1 MGLHGTSLGPHYRA
15 GRRRVAGPVAR
26 LSARMP
32 RAPLRRASVYGGWA
46 RPGNRCE
53 SVGVSTRKLI
63 IAAFVCGMVILLA
76 GALQFLQIARDQ
88 HSGGPPPAPA
98 VQTTTTR

>member
-1 MGLHGTSLGPHYRA
+1 M
-15 GRRRVAGPVAR
+15 
-26 LSARMP
+26 
-32 RAPLRRASVYGGWA
+32 
-46 RPGNRCE
+46 
-53 SVGVSTRKLI
+53 STRKLI

-98 VQTTTTR
+98 AQTTTTTTR

>member
-1 MGLHGTSLGPHYRA
+1 M
-15 GRRRVAGPVAR
+15 
-26 LSARMP
+26 
-32 RAPLRRASVYGGWA
+32 
-46 RPGNRCE
+46 
-53 SVGVSTRKLI
+53 STRKLI

-88 HSGGPPPAPA
+88 HAGGPPPAPA

>member
-1 MGLHGTSLGPHYRA
+1 MGLHGTSLGPHYRT

-32 RAPLRRASVYGGWA
+32 RAPLRHGSVYGGWA
-46 RPGNRCE
+46 VGWNRRE
-53 SVGVSTRKLI
+53 SGGVSTRKLI

-76 GALQFLQIARDQ
+76 GALQFLQIAHEQ
-88 HSGGPPPAPA
+88 HAGGGSNTPA
-98 VQTTTTR
+98 VQTTVGR